1 VMSLINEGVK
11 TMESGMMLW
20 MNRGKEIMTDSPLT
34 MMESGRRLMKMGR
47 MKRDYTSEDKD
58 QLMKQVELMV
68 GKASLIVKEG
78 EFMQ

>member
-1 VMSLINEGVK
+1 MMSLINEGVK

>member
-11 TMESGMMLW
+11 MMEIGMMLW
-20 MNRGKEIMTDSPLT
+20 MNRGKEIITDSPLT
-34 MMESGRRLMKMGR
+34 MMESGIMLMRMGR

>member
-1 VMSLINEGVK
+1 MMSLINEGVK
-11 TMESGMMLW
+11 MMEIGMMLW
-20 MNRGKEIMTDSPLT
+20 MNRGKEIITDSPLT
-34 MMESGRRLMKMGR
+34 MMESGIMLMRMGR